1 MPNIPTHK
9 EPRRGVTPAGLS
21 ARIMIG
27 LRGGS
32 TLRRFTV
39 KASRFEAY
47 CKAHPD
53 YAREAK
59 ALLSENLQASN
70 LRKGAAKRALTQCK
84 YQAGGNARIGSG
96 QESW

>member
-1 MPNIPTHK
+1 MILESRWQRPP
-9 EPRRGVTPAGLS
+9 PLRRDSGSALAGRNHAFQA

-27 LRGGS
+27 LRAGN
-32 TLRRFTV
+32 TPRRFTV

-59 ALLSENLQASN
+59 ALLSENLKASN
-70 LRKGAAKRALTQCK
+70 LRKGALKL
-84 YQAGGNARIGSG
+84 
-96 QESW
+96 